1 MNTNIT
7 LGKKLSSLRGHYRIT
22 QKEVEAKTGIKQ
34 ELISKYENDERVPN
48 NSQLEKLAILY
59 HTTLKGIENYS
70 PDNSI
75 VNTFQDNSK
84 GFFNVEKVIV
94 SSIEEIVQNAINEN
108 PLEKGKEIKVTISFK
123 IE

>member
-1 MNTNIT
+1 MNTNIP

-22 QKEVEAKTGIKQ
+22 QKEEEAKTGIKQ

-48 NSQLEKLAILY
+48 NNQLQQLAILY
-59 HTTLKGIENYS
+59 HTTLEGIENYS
-70 PDNSI
+70 TDHSI
-75 VNTFQDNSK
+75 VNTFQDNAK
-84 GFFNVEKVIV
+84 GFFNVEKDIV
-94 SSIEEIVQNAINEN
+94 SSIEEIVQNTLQDN